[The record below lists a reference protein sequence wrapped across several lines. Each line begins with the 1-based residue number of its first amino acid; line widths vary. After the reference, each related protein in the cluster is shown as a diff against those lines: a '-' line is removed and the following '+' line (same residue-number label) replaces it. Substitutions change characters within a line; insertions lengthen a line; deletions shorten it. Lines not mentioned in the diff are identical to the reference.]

1 MMSEGAYMQ
10 EIDIIKNHRWS
21 GLWNGVV
28 IGMGVG
34 YLLSG
39 ILLGILPIVMGLGIE
54 FLQRKRL
61 NNTQ

>member
-1 MMSEGAYMQ
+1 MQ

>member
-1 MMSEGAYMQ
+1 M
-10 EIDIIKNHRWS
+10 EINELHQVIKNHRWS

-39 ILLGILPIVMGLGIE
+39 LILGALPIAMGLVIE
-54 FLQRKRL
+54 ILQRKKL
-61 NNTQ
+61 SKVE

>member
-1 MMSEGAYMQ
+1 MQ

-39 ILLGILPIVMGLGIE
+39 LVLGILPIVMGLGIE

-61 NNTQ
+61 NNIQ